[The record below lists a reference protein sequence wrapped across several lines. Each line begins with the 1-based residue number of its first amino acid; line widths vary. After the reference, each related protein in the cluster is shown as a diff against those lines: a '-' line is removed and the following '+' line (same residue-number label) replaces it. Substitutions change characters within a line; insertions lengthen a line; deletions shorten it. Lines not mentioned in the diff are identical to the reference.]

1 MKNLPIIIG
10 IAVIILL
17 VVMFSWRENF
27 STSGLA
33 ISDRYC
39 TKLADVYH
47 RPMLQDQEAR
57 DDYKNRICGRERR
70 CTIDEQTGNYFTQ
83 NGVLV

>member
-10 IAVIILL
+10 IVAVVIV

-27 STSGLA
+27 SIRGLA

-39 TKLADVYH
+39 NKLADVYH
-47 RPMLQDQEAR
+47 KPMLQDQEAR

-70 CTIDEQTGNYFTQ
+70 CTVDNQTGNYFTQ

>member
-17 VVMFSWRENF
+17 VVTFSWRENF

-39 TKLADVYH
+39 AKLAQVYH
-47 RPMLQDQEAR
+47 KPMLQDEEAR
-57 DDYKNRICGRERR
+57 ADYENRICGKERR
-70 CTIDEQTGNYFTQ
+70 CTIDNQTGNYFTQ